1 MSTEL
6 GDTNGTAMQAS
17 ARVPVNWREVV
28 LFGLLAYGLAWVWW
42 GFLFFP
48 YLGTLLTQSTTPA
61 NLVAQAGAA
70 VVLGRF
76 APMFAALTMR
86 IFVSKEGL
94 KGSLGL

>member
-6 GDTNGTAMQAS
+6 GDTNGTAMQAL

-61 NLVAQAGAA
+61 NLVAQAGVA
-70 VVLGRF
+70 VCWAGSPRCLLLSPCGFSSAR
-76 APMFAALTMR
+76 
-86 IFVSKEGL
+86 
-94 KGSLGL
+94 KG